1 MDDGEE
7 VYTRRFFMRD
17 LPDAVTLDMLYEAAE
32 KDPTYKKLR
41 EVVRQGKKPEDRDMV
56 PYMSVWP
63 ELGVVD
69 KLVCRGDRLVVPSA
83 DIGKDVG
90 DITTWLADIAHDSH
104 HGEDAMKRYLRIRLW
119 YPGMDNG

>member
-1 MDDGEE
+1 MDDREE
-7 VYTRRFFMRD
+7 VYIRRLFMSD
-17 LPDAVTLDMLYEAAE
+17 QPDAVTLDILHEAAE
-32 KDPTYKKLR
+32 KDPTYKKPR
-41 EVVRQGKKPEDRDMV
+41 EPVRQGKKLGDRDMV

-90 DITTWLADIAHDSH
+90 DITTWLADIEHDSH